1 MTTPGDRT
9 ISRPGDQQC
18 RSSAVAGQH
27 SPPLSRPGDGEQGR
41 EKNSSKVTQPELA
54 GTPR

>member
-18 RSSAVAGQH
+18 RSSAVAGQR